1 MMSALES
8 IRCRDDVTLR
18 ARALRRQRACD
29 EGPNPRRGDD
39 PGPEGPEAEP
49 VGGEDE
55 DGGDAANVENM
66 PSPGP
71 GQPIVPEHG
80 CPDADAS

>member
-8 IRCRDDVTLR
+8 IRRRDEVMLQ
-18 ARALRRQRACD
+18 ARAARGRAFD
-29 EGPNPRRGDD
+29 EGPYPRRGDD

-55 DGGDAANVENM
+55 DGGDDANVESM

-71 GQPIVPEHG
+71 GLPIVPEHG